1 MEKGLKDVHLPS
13 LLLSM
18 SIRGTEEEENLP
30 TGAPR
35 VGFVYF
41 QCFTASN
48 RLV

>member
-1 MEKGLKDVHLPS
+1 MEKGLKDIHLPS

-18 SIRGTEEEENLP
+18 SVRDIEEEENVP
-30 TGAPR
+30 SGAPR

-41 QCFTASN
+41 QCFKASN